1 MKEPKT
7 YQFLKVI
14 ALALFLVVSSAG
26 SVLSAE
32 NPEEKDLIVYV
43 DENSA
48 QLVITNHVDSS
59 YIIQLFDLTGKEV
72 MKLLQDR
79 DNPTR
84 RIETSQLH
92 RGIYLVRVIPAEKA
106 TSKTVKVMIR

>member
-1 MKEPKT
+1 MKEPKI
-7 YQFLKVI
+7 YPFLKVI
-14 ALALFLVVSSAG
+14 VLALILITGGSGSVVS
-26 SVLSAE
+26 AE
-32 NPEEKDLIVYV
+32 TPEEKDLIVYV

-72 MKLLQDR
+72 MKLVQDR
-79 DNPTR
+79 DNHTR

-106 TSKTVKVMIR
+106 PSKTVKVMIR